1 MNNISQLSLFL
12 NRCFNYKFIYRFRL
26 ARTFYRYKKQTHAS
40 KFSASYMRLRI
51 RVVQTCILPI
61 VQQDIDDVDAY
72 SSEEVTAAEMEGHE
86 HNKIFVACIYPCA
99 V

>member
-1 MNNISQLSLFL
+1 
-12 NRCFNYKFIYRFRL
+12 
-26 ARTFYRYKKQTHAS
+26 
-40 KFSASYMRLRI
+40 MRLRI

-72 SSEEVTAAEMEGHE
+72 SSEEVTAAEMEGHAL
-86 HNKIFVACIYPCA
+86 NKIFVACIYPCA